1 MSFLAYIAGT
11 LIAPNIADYFLSR
24 GLTNKEEKKLIK
36 EIEDKVSEFNR
47 KFDDTEV
54 DSKHFVD
61 FLEQDHIS
69 NKIIQRIFNAYNNS
83 RENYKEMSKELGIEA
98 VEFVN
103 FKKDKYK
110 QAHIKKTDNFE
121 EYFSELFDVLV
132 DFRESLLS
140 IKDKA
145 VLSIVDESISK
156 LEDNFVKS
164 IEEKFSPEPLLGSFK
179 NLEVDERIK
188 LRLMELN
195 QEYKAAFVPLKSGLI
210 NRNEFSMCRETIDS
224 GNSLIIHGK
233 AGRGKSGCTLDIINF
248 CEEKALPY
256 LAIKLDKRIPS
267 MTAEKWGKHLG
278 LPASVTYS
286 IHSISKS
293 ERAVIILDQL
303 DALRWTMAHSRDAL
317 LVCAEIINQVK
328 KLNIERENK
337 ISIVFVCR
345 THDLENDNNIKSLF
359 KKGDSDE
366 DVIQWSTIQVNELD
380 EDLVKSTVGKRYEQ
394 LTSKLKNMLK
404 VPSNLYI
411 WQQLDS
417 TKVYEECSTA
427 SHLVS
432 EWWKQ
437 LSYKCFEYGLE
448 EKNLIQIKDKMVT
461 FLERTNRIF
470 IPLTILNENK
480 SSLEF
485 LSSNAFL
492 IIQDNKVSFAH
503 QSILDCFLAEKML
516 QRYYDGEDVIDI
528 IGSKEKQ
535 TPGKRYQ
542 VQMFMQ
548 NLYEFESQDFI
559 SVGQRIFE
567 AEQVRYFV
575 KFVFLEILSQIENPD
590 ENIQYFILKSCENEI
605 YNSPLINN
613 VLYSRPKYIQLL
625 RENGILEKW
634 LNDPSKK
641 ELVIKLLVSM
651 SPNYETDDINFI
663 EKYLFNSRE
672 DDNKLLKFFMYD
684 INQDT
689 DELFELRMKFY
700 NQFPEMADTYL
711 DLKSMLK
718 KCEIRSI
725 RLLAFLLENKIKSKG
740 RIIYKYEEE
749 FLYEDSEIFIKNGE
763 EVLNLLMPYIP
774 TENEGSLLYSDWSE
788 RTYRKGSLERACIQ
802 IIKKA
807 NAAIIGQEPEKFLE
821 SYEEFL
827 GKGNYL
833 FNEII
838 LDGLY
843 RLPERYSDFVI
854 TYLYSDLDSNIFDK
868 TSGNG
873 NELFIAKQILK
884 KHSKYCSEN
893 NFKELEEKI
902 VRYISPKAKDN
913 YMNRINY
920 NRERNGYTVYWS
932 FWGDFQKELLEVLPN
947 ERVSNQ
953 TKDMI
958 RTLNRK
964 FSNGTTLYKNPIGYG
979 GGGVSSPVAGKKL
992 SNKNWIKIVT
1002 NSKINYKNSSRWK
1015 KVSGGIVDNS
1025 IEGFARSFGDAASEE
1040 PERMINIALLN
1051 KDKII
1056 DVYIDFLFN
1065 GVAYSK
1071 DLNNVPEKLLEKMMM
1086 TFSYDYTSFRAN
1098 YICSII
1104 QNKKHVKWSQVIL
1117 DILKDIAVNHKN
1129 PEIIKPN
1136 VTSSD
1141 DKEMNSFDMLQ
1152 SNAINCVRGNA
1163 AQAIEQL
1170 LWNESTLFKQFK
1182 GTIEKLTV
1190 DENPAVKLASIFALW
1205 PSYNIEKDWTSEKI
1219 LNLYEQD
1226 HRLAGFYDTKNMLF
1240 RLYPK
1245 YRERVLNVIKVCYE
1259 SEDEKIIEMGS
1270 YCLSEMFIL
1279 KNEFVEV
1286 INDVDRMSE
1295 NQARGIL
1302 QMTTN
1307 YFNSDE
1313 FNSLAKEIICKFKSS
1328 TLDLEMP
1335 ISRLFYNN
1343 LIDLKR
1349 DKDFIIEIMN
1359 SRLSRRTL
1367 YAFVHYLEENSKSLV
1382 DYKDIIISMSYHLM
1396 KNTDSM
1402 VEGMW
1407 GIEDEISKLI
1417 IGLYDETSD
1426 SQIPDIKDI
1435 AEECLGIWDLMF
1447 EKQIGPIRTLS
1458 QKLMDR

>member
-11 LIAPNIADYFLSR
+11 LIAPNIAGYILLR
-24 GLTNKEEKKLIK
+24 GLTSKEEKKLIK
-36 EIEDKVSEFNR
+36 EIEDKVNGFNQ

-54 DSKHFVD
+54 DSQHFVD
-61 FLEQDHIS
+61 FLEQDYIS
-69 NKIIQRIFNAYNNS
+69 NKIIQRVFNAYNAS
-83 RENYKEMSKELGIEA
+83 KKDYVVMSTELGQEA

-103 FKKDKYK
+103 LKKDEYK
-110 QAHIKKTDNFE
+110 HIHIKKPDDFE
-121 EYFSELFDVLV
+121 EYFSKLFDTLI

-145 VLSIVDESISK
+145 FLSMVDESISK
-156 LEDNFVKS
+156 SEGNITKT
-164 IEEKFSPEPLLGSFK
+164 IEEKFGEELLLGSFQ
-179 NLEVDERIK
+179 NLDVDERIK

-195 QEYKAAFVPLKSGLI
+195 QEYKAAFIPLGSGLI
-210 NRNEFSMCRETIDS
+210 NRKEFSICRETIDS

-267 MTAEKWGKHLG
+267 TTAEKWGEDLG
-278 LPASVTYS
+278 LPASVIYS
-286 IHSISKS
+286 IHSVSKN

-303 DALRWTMAHSRDAL
+303 DVLRWTMAHSRDAL

-328 KLNIERENK
+328 RLNIERENK

-366 DVIQWSTIQVNELD
+366 EVIEWSRVQVNELD

-404 VPSNLYI
+404 IPSNLYI
-411 WQQLDS
+411 WQQLDP

-432 EWWKQ
+432 EWWEQ

-448 EKNLIQIKDKMVT
+448 ENNLIQIKGKMVT
-461 FLERTNRIF
+461 FLERTSRIF

-516 QRYYDGEDVIDI
+516 KRYYDGEDIIDI

-535 TPGKRYQ
+535 TPGRRYQ

-548 NLYEFESQDFI
+548 NLYEFDSQDFI
-559 SVGQRIFE
+559 NAGQRIFE
-567 AEQVRYFV
+567 TKQIRHFV
-575 KFVFLEILSQIENPD
+575 KFVFLEVLNQIENPD
-590 ENIQYFILKSCENEI
+590 ENIKCFIVNNCENEI
-605 YNSPLINN
+605 YNNSLINN
-613 VLYSRPKYIQLL
+613 VIYSRPKYIRLL
-625 RENGILEKW
+625 RKHGILDKW

-641 ELVIKLLVSM
+641 ELVMKLLVSM
-651 SPNYETDDINFI
+651 SPNFETDDIDFI
-663 EKYLFNSRE
+663 EKYLFNSQE
-672 DDNKLLKFFMYD
+672 DDNKISKFFMYD

-700 NQFPEMADTYL
+700 NRSPQMADMYL
-711 DLKSMLK
+711 NFKSMLK

-740 RIIYKYEEE
+740 RMIYKYEEE
-749 FLYEDSEIFIKNGE
+749 FLYEDSEIFINHGE

-788 RTYRKGSLERACIQ
+788 RTYHKGSLERACIQ

-807 NAAIIGQEPEKFLE
+807 NAAIIGQEPAIFLE
-821 SYEEFL
+821 SYKEFL
-827 GKGNYL
+827 GKGYYL

-854 TYLYSDLDSNIFDK
+854 TYLYGDLNSNIFDK

-873 NELFIAKQILK
+873 DELFIAKQILK
-884 KHSKYCSEN
+884 KHSKYCSES
-893 NFKELEEKI
+893 NFNELEKQI
-902 VRYISPKAKDN
+902 VHYVSPKAKDS
-913 YMNRINY
+913 YMRRINY
-920 NRERNGYTVYWS
+920 NRERNGNTVYWS
-932 FWGDFQKELLEVLPN
+932 FWGDFQKEILEVLPN
-947 ERVSNQ
+947 ERTSNQ
-953 TKDMI
+953 TKDLI
-958 RTLNRK
+958 RTLCRK
-964 FSNGTTLYKNPIGYG
+964 FSNGTTLYKSSNISSGW
-979 GGGVSSPVAGKKL
+979 VSSPVARKKL
-992 SNKNWIKIVT
+992 SSKNWFEIIT
-1002 NSKINYKNSSRWK
+1002 NSKINHKSHSRWK
-1015 KVSGGIVDNS
+1015 EVSGGVIDNS
-1025 IEGFARSFGDAASEE
+1025 MEEFARSFGDAASEE
-1040 PERMINIALLN
+1040 PERMINVALLN
-1051 KDKII
+1051 KDKIME
-1056 DVYIDFLFN
+1056 VYIDFLFS

-1071 DLNNVPEKLLEKMMM
+1071 DLDNVPEKLLEKMMI
-1086 TFSYDYTSFRAN
+1086 TFSYDYMSYRAS

-1104 QNKKHVKWSQVIL
+1104 RNKKNVKWSQVVL
-1117 DILKDIAVNHKN
+1117 NILKDIAVNHKN
-1129 PEIIKPN
+1129 PEIDKPN
-1136 VTSSD
+1136 ITSSD
-1141 DKEMNSFDMLQ
+1141 DKDMYSFDMLQ

-1170 LWNESTLFKQFK
+1170 LWNESMLFEEFK
-1182 GTIEKLTV
+1182 DTIEKLTV
-1190 DENPAVKLASIFALW
+1190 DENPAVNLASISALW
-1205 PSYNIEKDWTSEKI
+1205 PSYNIEKDWASERI
-1219 LNLYEQD
+1219 LSLYEQD
-1226 HRLAGFYDTKNMLF
+1226 HRLAGFRDTKNMIF
-1240 RLYPK
+1240 WLYPK
-1245 YRERVLNVIKVCYE
+1245 YRERVLKVIEVCYE
-1259 SEDEKIIEMGS
+1259 SDDEKIIEMGA
-1270 YCLSEMFIL
+1270 YCLLEMFIL
-1279 KNEFVEV
+1279 NNEFVEV
-1286 INDVDRMSE
+1286 INNVDRMSE
-1295 NQARGIL
+1295 AQARGIL
-1302 QMTTN
+1302 QMTIN
-1307 YFNSDE
+1307 YFNETE
-1313 FNSLAKEIICKFKSS
+1313 FNSLAKEIICEFKLS

-1335 ISRLFYNN
+1335 ISRLFYDNR
-1343 LIDLKR
+1343 IDLKR
-1349 DKDFIIEIMN
+1349 DKDFLIEIMN
-1359 SRLSRRTL
+1359 SRLSGRTV

-1382 DYKDIIISMSYHLM
+1382 DYKDIIISMSYHLI
-1396 KNTDSM
+1396 KNSGSI
-1402 VEGMW
+1402 VENTW

-1417 IGLYDETSD
+1417 IGLYDETSG
-1426 SQIPDIKDI
+1426 SPIPDIKDI
-1435 AEECLGIWDLMF
+1435 ATECLNIWDLMF
-1447 EKQIGPIRTLS
+1447 EKQIGPIRSLS
-1458 QKLMDR
+1458 QQLMDR

>member
-11 LIAPNIADYFLSR
+11 LIAPNIAGYILLR
-24 GLTNKEEKKLIK
+24 GLTSKEEKKLIK
-36 EIEDKVSEFNR
+36 EIEDKVNGFNQ

-54 DSKHFVD
+54 DSQHFVD
-61 FLEQDHIS
+61 FLEQDYIS
-69 NKIIQRIFNAYNNS
+69 NKIIQRVFNAYNVS
-83 RENYKEMSKELGIEA
+83 REDYKIISKKLGKEA

-103 FKKDKYK
+103 FKKAEYK
-110 QAHIKKTDNFE
+110 HIPIKQPDDFE
-121 EYFSELFDVLV
+121 EYFSKLFDTLI

-145 VLSIVDESISK
+145 VLSIVDESIG
-156 LEDNFVKS
+156 KS
-164 IEEKFSPEPLLGSFK
+164 EGNIIKTIEEKLGEESLLKGFE

-188 LRLMELN
+188 LRLIELN
-195 QEYKAAFVPLKSGLI
+195 QEYKKAFIPLGNKLI
-210 NRNEFSMCRETIDS
+210 NRKEFSMCRETIDS

-248 CEEKALPY
+248 CEEKAIPY
-256 LAIKLDKRIPS
+256 LAVKLDKRIPS
-267 MTAEKWGKHLG
+267 TTAEKWGKDLG
-278 LPASVTYS
+278 LPASVTHS
-286 IHSISKS
+286 IHSVSKN

-303 DALRWTMAHSRDAL
+303 DALRWTVAHSRDAL

-328 KLNIERENK
+328 RLNIERENK

-359 KKGDSDE
+359 RKVDSEE
-366 DVIQWSTIQVNELD
+366 DVIQWSRVQVNELD
-380 EDLVKSTVGKRYEQ
+380 EGLVRSTVGKRYEQ
-394 LTSKLKNMLK
+394 LTSKLKNMLRI
-404 VPSNLYI
+404 PSNLFI
-411 WQQLDS
+411 WQQLDP

-432 EWWKQ
+432 EWWGQ
-437 LSYKCFEYGLE
+437 LTYKGFEYGLRE
-448 EKNLIQIKDKMVT
+448 NNLIQIKDKMVT

-470 IPLTILNENK
+470 IPLPILNENK

-492 IIQDNKVSFAH
+492 IIQDNKASFAH

-516 QRYYDGEDVIDI
+516 EKYYDGEDVIDI

-559 SVGQRIFE
+559 NAGQRIFE
-567 AEQVRYFV
+567 AKQTRYFV
-575 KFVFLEILSQIENPD
+575 KFVFLEVLNQIENPD
-590 ENIQYFILKSCENEI
+590 ENIKYFILNKCENEI
-605 YNSPLINN
+605 YNSLLINN
-613 VLYSRPKYIQLL
+613 VIYSRPKYIRLL
-625 RENGILEKW
+625 RERGILDKW
-634 LNDPSKK
+634 FNDPSKK
-641 ELVIKLLVSM
+641 EVVIKLLVSM
-651 SPNYETDDINFI
+651 TPNYETDDIIFI
-663 EKYLFNSRE
+663 EKYLFDSHE
-672 DDNKLLKFFMYD
+672 DDTKISRIFMYD

-689 DELFELRMKFY
+689 DDLFELRMKFY
-700 NQFPEMADTYL
+700 KQYPHMADMYL

-718 KCEIRSI
+718 KCEVRSI

-749 FLYEDSEIFIKNGE
+749 FLYEDSDIFIKNGE

-774 TENEGSLLYSDWSE
+774 TENEGSLLYSDWSG
-788 RTYRKGSLERACIQ
+788 RTYHKGNLERACIQ

-807 NAAIIGQEPEKFLE
+807 NAAIIGQEPERFLE
-821 SYEEFL
+821 IYKEFL

-854 TYLYSDLDSNIFDK
+854 TYLYGDLNSNIFDK

-873 NELFIAKQILK
+873 DELFIAKQILK

-893 NFKELEEKI
+893 NFNKLEKR
-902 VRYISPKAKDN
+902 VVSYISPNAKDS
-913 YMNRINY
+913 YMHRINY
-920 NRERNGYTVYWS
+920 NKERNGHTVYWS
-932 FWGDFQKELLEVLPN
+932 FWGDFQKEVLEVLHN
-947 ERVSNQ
+947 ERLSHQ
-953 TKDMI
+953 TKDLI
-958 RTLNRK
+958 RTLSRK
-964 FSNGTTLYKNPIGYG
+964 FPNGTTLYKNSNGYG
-979 GGGVSSPVAGKKL
+979 GWVSSPVAGKKL
-992 SNKNWIKIVT
+992 SNKNWVEIVT
-1002 NSKINYKNSSRWK
+1002 NSKINPKSPSRWK
-1015 KVSGGIVDNS
+1015 EVSGGIIDNS
-1025 IEGFARSFGDAASEE
+1025 IEEFARSFGDAASEE
-1040 PERMINIALLN
+1040 PERMISIALLN
-1051 KDKII
+1051 KDKIM
-1056 DVYIDFLFN
+1056 DVYIDFLFS

-1071 DLNNVPEKLLEKMMM
+1071 DLDNVPEKLLEKMMM
-1086 TFSYDYTSFRAN
+1086 TFSYDYTSYRAN

-1104 QNKKHVKWSQVIL
+1104 RNKKNVKWSQVVL
-1117 DILKDIAVNHKN
+1117 NILKDIAVNHKN
-1129 PEIIKPN
+1129 PEIDKPN

-1141 DKEMNSFDMLQ
+1141 DKDMNSFDMLQ

-1170 LWNESTLFKQFK
+1170 LWHESMLFEEFK
-1182 GTIEKLTV
+1182 DTIEKLTV
-1190 DENPAVKLASIFALW
+1190 DENPAVNLASISALW
-1205 PSYNIEKDWTSEKI
+1205 PSYNIEKDWASERI
-1219 LNLYEQD
+1219 LSLYEQD
-1226 HRLAGFYDTKNMLF
+1226 HRLAGFRDTKNMLF
-1240 RLYPK
+1240 LLYPK
-1245 YRERVLNVIKVCYE
+1245 YRERVLKVIEVCYE
-1259 SEDEKIIEMGS
+1259 SEDEKIIDMGAF
-1270 YCLSEMFIL
+1270 CLSEMFIL

-1286 INDVDRMSE
+1286 ISNVDRMSE
-1295 NQARGIL
+1295 VQARGIL
-1302 QMTTN
+1302 QMTIN
-1307 YFNSDE
+1307 YFNKDE
-1313 FNSLAKEIICKFKSS
+1313 FNLLAKEIICKFKSS

-1335 ISRLFYNN
+1335 ISRLFYDN

-1359 SRLSRRTL
+1359 SRLSRRTV

-1382 DYKDIIISMSYHLM
+1382 DYKDIIISMSYHLI
-1396 KNTDSM
+1396 KNTGSM
-1402 VEGMW
+1402 VEDMW

-1426 SQIPDIKDI
+1426 SQIPNIKDI

-1447 EKQIGPIRTLS
+1447 EKQIGPIRSLS